1 MQKISFNDR
10 YGLTDAVLSG
20 YKTVTRRVEFTPTE
34 QEQLRMMHAMGCH
47 IDCNGTFVTAG
58 LLGQPPVLVKR
69 LRYQVGEC
77 VAISE
82 CYRRL
87 ADSHPDVD
95 TFLLRLSMD
104 LGVSMEDLP
113 KHPGWSNKMFVR
125 PSLLPRRLRITSAH
139 VEQLQSITPRDCINE
154 GLEWLRPYRT
164 YGVSLPDGFLPLADD
179 IRDAFSL
186 LIDGVSTRGTWAAN
200 PFVVRYS
207 FNLVTP

>member
-1 MQKISFNDR
+1 MQKISFNDH

-20 YKTVTRRVEFTPTE
+20 YKTVTRRVEFTPAE
-34 QEQLRMMHAMGCH
+34 QEQLRMMHAMRCH
-47 IDCNGTFVTAG
+47 IDCNGTFITAG
-58 LLGQPPVLVKR
+58 LLWQSPVLVKR

-104 LGVSMEDLP
+104 LGVSMEDLS

-139 VEQLQSITPRDCINE
+139 VEQLQSITPEDCIKE
-154 GLEWLRPYRT
+154 GLEWSCLH
-164 YGVSLPDGFLPLADD
+164 GSFGISLAGKFRPLAVDM
-179 IRDAFSL
+179 RDAFSL